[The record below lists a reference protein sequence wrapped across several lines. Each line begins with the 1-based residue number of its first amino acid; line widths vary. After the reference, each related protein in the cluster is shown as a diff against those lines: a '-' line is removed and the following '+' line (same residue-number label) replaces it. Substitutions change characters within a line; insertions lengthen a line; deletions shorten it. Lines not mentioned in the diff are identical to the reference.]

1 MDGPRHSGAG
11 CWRSVY
17 QLPHAK
23 DAQAREGMAVVR
35 VMVVV
40 LQDAKHVRNVA
51 VTARGVNFAPLHHN
65 FHGP

>member
-1 MDGPRHSGAG
+1 
-11 CWRSVY
+11 
-17 QLPHAK
+17 
-23 DAQAREGMAVVR
+23 MAVVR